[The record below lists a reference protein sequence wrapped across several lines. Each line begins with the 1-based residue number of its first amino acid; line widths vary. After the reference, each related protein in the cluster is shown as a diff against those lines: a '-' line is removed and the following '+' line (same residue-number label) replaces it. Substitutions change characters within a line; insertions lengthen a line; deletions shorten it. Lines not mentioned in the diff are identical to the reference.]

1 MTSFLHNGPITGPR
15 NTNSSSSHQSGDGFV
30 VYSLANSINSSDVK
44 GNDSDSDDGDDSED
58 SDNEIVPY
66 LSRSNNDDG
75 NEDDVDDNI
84 NASPTIK
91 HSTPKMD
98 IITSENK
105 NRSDVVDIVLDIACA
120 TKSNRFKYYVVYP
133 LQSAVS

>member
-30 VYSLANSINSSDVK
+30 VYSLANSINSSDEK
-44 GNDSDSDDGDDSED
+44 GNDSDDDDGDDSED
-58 SDNEIVPY
+58 SNNEIVSY

-75 NEDDVDDNI
+75 NEDDNNVDVDDNI
-84 NASPTIK
+84 SASPTIK

-105 NRSDVVDIVLDIACA
+105 NRSDVVDIVLDIACN
-120 TKSNRFKYYVVYP
+120 KK
-133 LQSAVS
+133 